1 MLFTAFLG
9 SSSTTGTSDYI
20 QDLDKT
26 GQCKIG
32 ENRKAFTLQ
41 KLAGLVLHVQKL
53 GEGFLWIGGHSLLF
67 RYLYLCTNTFTIV
80 TNHTPVE

>member
-1 MLFTAFLG
+1 MLFTAFSG
-9 SSSTTGTSDYI
+9 SSSTAGTSDYI

-53 GEGFLWIGGHSLLF
+53 GEGFLWTEGQSSVPKVGVGPMLSSSWQ
-67 RYLYLCTNTFTIV
+67 T
-80 TNHTPVE
+80 

>member
-1 MLFTAFLG
+1 MLFTAFSG
-9 SSSTTGTSDYI
+9 SSSTAGTSDYI
-20 QDLDKT
+20 QDLDK
-26 GQCKIG
+26 IRA
-32 ENRKAFTLQ
+32 NRKAFTLQ

-53 GEGFLWIGGHSLLF
+53 GEGFLWTGGHSLLF

>member
-1 MLFTAFLG
+1 MLFTAFSG
-9 SSSTTGTSDYI
+9 SSSTAGTSNYI

-41 KLAGLVLHVQKL
+41 KLAGLVLHVQKR
-53 GEGFLWIGGHSLLF
+53 GEGFLWTGGHSLLF

-80 TNHTPVE
+80 THQ

>member
-1 MLFTAFLG
+1 MLFTALSG
-9 SSSTTGTSDYI
+9 SSSTAGTSDYI
-20 QDLDKT
+20 QDLYKT

-53 GEGFLWIGGHSLLF
+53 GGGFLWTGFLWTGGQSSVPKVGVGPMLSSSWQ
-67 RYLYLCTNTFTIV
+67 T
-80 TNHTPVE
+80 